1 MKVFIMPK
9 FIFEQAIDGIE
20 KSSKDV
26 FYLSI
31 NNPDDEDKTPIREDS
46 DTFKSMWFYDIDE
59 DIYDEVKD
67 FTYKT
72 ISDEQLD
79 ELYDFIMKNKD
90 KKNFVV
96 HCTAGVSRSG
106 AVGEFVNDLFGI
118 PYAEFRK
125 QNPNIIPNT
134 YIKKK
139 LNEKCYQS
147 SLYL

>member
-59 DIYDEVKD
+59 DIYNEVKD

-72 ISDEQLD
+72 ISDEQVD

-96 HCTAGVSRSG
+96 HCTAGISRSG

-147 SLYL
+147 

>member
-46 DTFKSMWFYDIDE
+46 YTFKSMWFYDIDE

-147 SLYL
+147 

>member
-147 SLYL
+147 

>member
-96 HCTAGVSRSG
+96 HCTAGISRSG

-139 LNEKCYQS
+139 LNEKWNQY
-147 SLYL
+147 

>member
-59 DIYDEVKD
+59 DTYDEVKD

-147 SLYL
+147 

>member
-46 DTFKSMWFYDIDE
+46 DTFKSMCFYDIDE

-72 ISDEQLD
+72 ISDEQVD

-96 HCTAGVSRSG
+96 HCTAGISRSG

-147 SLYL
+147 

>member
-67 FTYKT
+67 FTCKT

-147 SLYL
+147 

>member
-106 AVGEFVNDLFGI
+106 AVGEFVNDYL
-118 PYAEFRK
+118 EFLMRNLK
-125 QNPNIIPNT
+125 SKIQI
-134 YIKKK
+134 
-139 LNEKCYQS
+139 
-147 SLYL
+147 LYLIHILKRN

>member
-1 MKVFIMPK
+1 MRLI
-9 FIFEQAIDGIE
+9 
-20 KSSKDV
+20 SKDV

-72 ISDEQLD
+72 ISDEQVD

-139 LNEKCYQS
+139 LNEKWNQY
-147 SLYL
+147 

>member
-59 DIYDEVKD
+59 DIYNEVKD

-147 SLYL
+147 

>member
-96 HCTAGVSRSG
+96 HCTAGISRSG

-147 SLYL
+147 

>member
-72 ISDEQLD
+72 ISDEQVD

-139 LNEKCYQS
+139 LNEKWYQS
-147 SLYL
+147 

>member
-59 DIYDEVKD
+59 DIYNEVKD

-139 LNEKCYQS
+139 LNEKWNQY
-147 SLYL
+147 

>member
-46 DTFKSMWFYDIDE
+46 DTFKSMWFYDLDE
-59 DIYDEVKD
+59 DIYNEVKD

-90 KKNFVV
+90 NKNFVV
-96 HCTAGVSRSG
+96 HCTAGISRSG

-147 SLYL
+147 

>member
-46 DTFKSMWFYDIDE
+46 DTVKSMWFYDIDE

-72 ISDEQLD
+72 ISDEQVD

-96 HCTAGVSRSG
+96 HCTAGISRSG

-139 LNEKCYQS
+139 LNEKWNQY
-147 SLYL
+147 

>member
-72 ISDEQLD
+72 ISDEQVD

-139 LNEKCYQS
+139 LNEKWNQY
-147 SLYL
+147 

>member
-139 LNEKCYQS
+139 LNEKWNQY
-147 SLYL
+147 

>member
-72 ISDEQLD
+72 ISDEQVD

-96 HCTAGVSRSG
+96 HCTAGISRSG

-139 LNEKCYQS
+139 LNEKWNQY
-147 SLYL
+147 

>member
-72 ISDEQLD
+72 ISDEQVD

-96 HCTAGVSRSG
+96 HCTAGISRSG

-147 SLYL
+147 

>member
-9 FIFEQAIDGIE
+9 FFFEQVIDGIE

-59 DIYDEVKD
+59 DIYNEVKD

-72 ISDEQLD
+72 ISDEQVD

-96 HCTAGVSRSG
+96 HCTAGISRSG

-147 SLYL
+147 

>member
-9 FIFEQAIDGIE
+9 FFFEQAIDGIE

-72 ISDEQLD
+72 ISDEQVD

-96 HCTAGVSRSG
+96 HCTAGISRSG

-147 SLYL
+147 

>member
-72 ISDEQLD
+72 ISDEQVD

-147 SLYL
+147 

>member
-1 MKVFIMPK
+1 MPK

-147 SLYL
+147 

>member
-1 MKVFIMPK
+1 MPK

-72 ISDEQLD
+72 ISDEQVD

-96 HCTAGVSRSG
+96 HCTAGISRSG

-147 SLYL
+147 

>member
-1 MKVFIMPK
+1 MPK

-72 ISDEQLD
+72 ISDEQVD

-139 LNEKCYQS
+139 LNEKWNQY
-147 SLYL
+147 

>member
-59 DIYDEVKD
+59 DIYNEVKD

-72 ISDEQLD
+72 ISDEQVD

-96 HCTAGVSRSG
+96 HCTAGISRSG

-139 LNEKCYQS
+139 LNEKWNQY
-147 SLYL
+147 

>member
-59 DIYDEVKD
+59 DIYNEVKD

-72 ISDEQLD
+72 ISDEQVD

-139 LNEKCYQS
+139 LNEKWNQY
-147 SLYL
+147 

>member
-96 HCTAGVSRSG
+96 HCTARVSRSG

-147 SLYL
+147 

>member
-31 NNPDDEDKTPIREDS
+31 NNPNDEDKTPIREDS

-72 ISDEQLD
+72 ISDEQVD

-139 LNEKCYQS
+139 LNEKWNQY
-147 SLYL
+147 

>member
-20 KSSKDV
+20 KSGKDV

-31 NNPDDEDKTPIREDS
+31 NNPDDKDKTPIREDS

-72 ISDEQLD
+72 ISDEQVD

-118 PYAEFRK
+118 PYAEFKK

-139 LNEKCYQS
+139 LNEKWNQF
-147 SLYL
+147 

>member
-72 ISDEQLD
+72 ISDEQVD

-96 HCTAGVSRSG
+96 HCTASISRSG

-147 SLYL
+147 